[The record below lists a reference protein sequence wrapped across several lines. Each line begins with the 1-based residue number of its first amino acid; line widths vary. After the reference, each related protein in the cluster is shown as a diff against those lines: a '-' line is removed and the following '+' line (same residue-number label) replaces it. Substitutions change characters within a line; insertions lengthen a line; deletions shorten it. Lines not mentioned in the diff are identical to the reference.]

1 MGLISK
7 LFGKKEGNS
16 VCAGPCKRTL
26 PAAELT
32 KFRGALYCEGCLKM
46 EKTGQSGKYAQVMKS
61 TGADKAMEE
70 ANQLA
75 NAERH
80 EIGITKEDARAV
92 DIALDI
98 IKLSVPVPQ
107 SYMERQRLSA
117 LNKQV
122 AGMIHPWAEDNFA
135 YARTHNI
142 FVTDGELYARCKAYP
157 PFNDLCKRAGVPD
170 EQIIEI
176 IKRAHGKVG

>member
-1 MGLISK
+1 MGILDK
-7 LFGKKEGNS
+7 VLGKKGDQA

-26 PAAELT
+26 STSELT
-32 KFRGALYCEGCLKM
+32 KFRGALYCEGCLTM
-46 EKTGQSGKYAQVMKS
+46 EKSGASGKYAQVMKS

-70 ANQLA
+70 AKQLA

-80 EIGITKEDARAV
+80 EIGMTKEDKRSV

-107 SYMERQRLSA
+107 AYVERQRLSA

-122 AGMIHPWAEDNFA
+122 SGMIRPWAEDNFA
-135 YARTHNI
+135 FAKQI
-142 FVTDGELYARCKAYP
+142 GLIVSGEQLLTACQSYG

-170 EQIIEI
+170 EQIMEI
-176 IKRAHGKVG
+176 IKKAHEKQ